1 MTPPRPPPP
10 PRLWGWDSRWD
21 LSRGGGGISICLLKE
36 DRLPLL
42 PTEQQLLRGLQV
54 EGWGSLELTVL
65 LKSDLLP
72 KTCGCLLLGF
82 SKFLEDAAF
91 CPPGIMKACR
101 PKNWLTIIQTEPG
114 AVGWHTSHRE
124 ASNCFREQWKTT
136 YPIVPE
142 CFGIRPEFSSQSCY
156 LLVGDLEQLFALGL
170 CFLISIMGARISKSS
185 CEASK
190 GCQWLQRTN
199 AVTTSHP
206 HLQVAGRELI
216 TSQLTCLLWQPGEG
230 RASYSHFTN
239 EIVKRMEEALKEH
252 AGTLAPSMTS
262 HWTAVPSKHLKIPII
277 KSTDPYISFYKK

>member
-1 MTPPRPPPP
+1 MFNLVYIKRESSGPLSKLSFPHPLFFLISGCGRWPPTHTHL
-10 PRLWGWDSRWD
+10 LWGWDPRWD
-21 LSRGGGGISICLLKE
+21 LSRGGGGMSICLLKE
-36 DRLPLL
+36 DGLPLL
-42 PTEQQLLRGLQV
+42 PTEQQLSRDLQV

-82 SKFLEDAAF
+82 AKFLEDAAF
-91 CPPGIMKACR
+91 CPPGIMKACC

-114 AVGWHTSHRE
+114 AVGWPTSHRE

-156 LLVGDLEQLFALGL
+156 LLVCDLEQLFSLGL
-170 CFLISIMGARISKSS
+170 CFLISITGARISKSS
-185 CEASK
+185 REASK
-190 GCQWLQRTN
+190 RCQWLQRTN

-216 TSQLTCLLWQPGEG
+216 TSQLTCLL
-230 RASYSHFTN
+230 
-239 EIVKRMEEALKEH
+239 
-252 AGTLAPSMTS
+252 
-262 HWTAVPSKHLKIPII
+262 
-277 KSTDPYISFYKK
+277 